1 MTGFVRYSRPTFV
14 ILVGICVILT
24 YCFGTAVADDLWE
37 HGGTL
42 FGNGT
47 GGPTP
52 PNTNSPCCPAP
63 CGNNNKQTDPVFIDK
78 GEFHYSHTDVS
89 VPGRGLPLEIT
100 RSYRSQKDYNG
111 RWGYGWFMSYD
122 VKLKKL
128 TGGNVQI
135 LYPSGQDR
143 EFTWDSV
150 NERFQPP
157 AGEHSTLVRNQ
168 DYSYTLTEPHGQ
180 KYDFNSDG
188 RLSSIRD
195 RNDNQLTFAYDPAG
209 RGPIYGEL
217 EYVTGGPHQGLVGY
231 DYKLIK
237 VFDTKGD
244 SLAFDYDTDGHLET
258 ITDWTGR
265 TWTYGY
271 DTHGNLWTVTT
282 PETLTTTYQYDAK
295 HNLTTITDPEDQ
307 TYLTN
312 HFDDEDKIE
321 WQIYGADTTHLV
333 YNDATHTTTITDR
346 KGFHQEW
353 TFDESE
359 RLTSRKIYTVP
370 LRSGDPEYF
379 ETSYEYNTDNEV
391 EKVTYPKGNW
401 TKYAYDAHGNVTAV
415 RRGTGAQNSANDL
428 VDTLTYEPNFNFI
441 KTITNPKGHVIT
453 LTYDYEA
460 QGMGE
465 NGNLVRITYPQVGG
479 QTPEVNL
486 TYNSH
491 GQIETIT
498 DPNGNVTRYEYHTDT
513 GYLWKVRRAPN
524 GLNATYVIAYDE
536 VGNITAIQDP
546 LGNMTN
552 FEYDDLDRLTKTTAP
567 SPKNYQTKYEYDG
580 NGNLTRLLR
589 QMNPEASAWQTYEY
603 AYTNLNQLH
612 TITDPL
618 DYVTTL
624 TYDDNG
630 NLHSVVDADTNET
643 VYDYDERDLL
653 WKTTDAEGG
662 VTEYSYDPNGNLA
675 AIEDANTHT
684 TSYLNDDFDRQI
696 KITYADTK
704 FDTLT
709 YDKNSNLTSRSTNGA
724 PATLIQYG
732 YDALDR
738 LTSKTFPTG
747 PNTTCGYDLGSR
759 LTDAAN
765 GIDTLGFAYDALDRV
780 TNASSIINGHEYEL
794 GYLYDLNSN
803 RTRLTYPSGFE
814 LDYAYDVINRMTQV
828 DDGANLVFSYT
839 YDTLSRFWTR
849 RIEALKVLRTDYTY
863 DDADHLLNLSNKS
876 YKISP
881 PEEPPRPE
889 WGFLRRTWN
898 DVQDLFRLGPG
909 LAEAAGYVISEYT
922 YTYDNVGNRR
932 TMQKGANTTSYWYDH
947 IYELTST
954 SGAQTHSYDY
964 DAVGN
969 RETADNV
976 SYVPTS
982 VNQYDSV
989 GGVDYTY
996 DDSGNLHSDGTNTYT
1011 YDYENRLSTVTTP
1024 SHSLSFGYDPL
1035 GRRISTTVD
1044 GTTTFSISDDMHV
1057 VAEYD
1062 GNNSLLREFTYGP
1075 RVDEV
1080 VSMLNAVTGTRYYYL
1095 SDGLGSVS
1103 EVVATNT
1110 AVTERYE
1117 YTPFGTTTIKNGSG
1131 QTIPETAIGNPW
1143 GFTGRRYD
1151 AKAALYDYRARHY
1164 IPTIGRFMQKDPPG
1178 YVNGMN
1184 LYQYVKNNPINLIDA
1199 FGLQADHSLVLGSD
1213 YHVVNAVLRELI
1225 TDFLVSH
1232 GVPTESEHRNR
1243 NLNNRCPRKEPGK
1256 DNPCGFEYI
1265 WYEGKYK
1272 SETSGYE
1279 CRYDKNGNLLP
1290 DDSFH
1295 VVDWAYTYNYGP
1307 KTWSV
1312 EHFWKDLVPIWL
1324 YGNTYVPGLTTSY

>member
-1 MTGFVRYSRPTFV
+1 MIRFMKFSRPMSAIFIVFFV
-14 ILVGICVILT
+14 IQVT
-24 YCFGTAVADDLWE
+24 YFDVAFAHDPWS
-37 HGGTL
+37 HGTL

-52 PNTNSPCCPAP
+52 PNTTSPCCPAP

-89 VPGRGLPLEIT
+89 IPGRGLPLEIT

-122 VKLKKL
+122 MKLKKL
-128 TGGNVQI
+128 RGDNVQV

-143 EFTWDSV
+143 EFTWDP
-150 NERFQPP
+150 NENRFEPP

-180 KYDFNSDG
+180 KYDFTSEG
-188 RLSSIRD
+188 RLSSITD

-209 RGPIYGEL
+209 RVPIYGDL

-244 SLAFDYDTDGHLET
+244 SLVFDYDTDGHLET
-258 ITDWTGR
+258 ITDWIGR
-265 TWTYGY
+265 TWTYGC

-282 PETLTTTYQYDAK
+282 PETLTTTYGYDAK

-312 HFDDEDKIE
+312 HFDDEDQID
-321 WQIYGADTTHLV
+321 WQVYGADTTHLA
-333 YNDATHTTTITDR
+333 YNDVTHTTTMTDR

-353 TFDESE
+353 TFDEGN
-359 RLTSRKIYTVP
+359 RLTRKRVLIPPAETTY
-370 LRSGDPEYF
+370 Y
-379 ETSYEYNTDNEV
+379 ETSYEYNANNEV
-391 EKVTYPKGNW
+391 EKVTYSKGNW
-401 TKYAYDAHGNVTAV
+401 TKYTYDTHGNVIGV
-415 RRGTGAQNSANDL
+415 RRGAGVQNTANDL
-428 VDTLTYEPNFNFI
+428 VDTLTYEPNFNFV
-441 KTITNPKGHVIT
+441 KTITNPKGYVIT
-453 LTYDYEA
+453 LTYDYELS
-460 QGMGE
+460 GMGE
-465 NGNLVRITYPQVGG
+465 NGNLVRVTYPQVGG

-491 GQIETIT
+491 GQIETVT
-498 DPNGNVTRYEYHTDT
+498 DPNGNVTRYEYYADT
-513 GYLWKVRRAPN
+513 GYLWKVRRDPN
-524 GLNATYVIAYDE
+524 GLNATYLATYDD
-536 VGNITAIQDP
+536 VGNIETIRDP
-546 LGNMTN
+546 LGNTTT
-552 FEYDDLDRLTKTTAP
+552 FEYDALDRLTKTTAP
-567 SPKNYQTKYEYDG
+567 SPKSYQTKYEYDG

-589 QMNPEASAWQTYEY
+589 QLNPEATDWQTYEY
-603 AYTNLNQLH
+603 AYTNLNELH

-624 TYDDNG
+624 SYDNNG
-630 NLHSVVDADTNET
+630 NLHSVVDADTKET
-643 VYDYDERDLL
+643 VYEYDERDLL

-662 VTEYSYDPNGNLA
+662 VTEYGYDPNGNLA
-675 AIEDANTHT
+675 TIEDAKTHV
-684 TSYLNDDFDRQI
+684 TSYLSDDFDRQI

-724 PATLIQYG
+724 SSTLIEYG

-738 LTSKTFPTG
+738 LTSKTFPLG
-747 PNTTCGYDLGSR
+747 PNTTYGYDVGSR
-759 LTDAAN
+759 LTSAAN
-765 GIDTLGFAYDALDRV
+765 GTDTLAFSYDALDRV
-780 TNASSIINGHEYEL
+780 DTTSTTVGGHEHIL
-794 GYLYDLNSN
+794 SYLYDLNSN
-803 RTRLTYPSGFE
+803 RTRLTYPSGFS
-814 LDYAYDVINRMTQV
+814 LDYTYDVVNRMTQV

-876 YKISP
+876 YRISP

-889 WGFLRRTWN
+889 WGFLRKAWN
-898 DVQDLFRLGPG
+898 DVHDLFRWGPRA
-909 LAEAAGYVISEYT
+909 AEAAGYVISEYT
-922 YTYDNVGNRR
+922 YTYDPVGNRH
-932 TMQKGANTTSYWYDH
+932 TMQKGSNTTTYTYDD
-947 IYELTST
+947 INQLETV
-954 SGAQTHSYDY
+954 SGAQTHSYTY

-969 RETADNV
+969 RDTADNV

-996 DDSGNLHSDGTNTYT
+996 DDPGNLRSDGTNTYT
-1011 YDYENRLSTVTTP
+1011 YDYENRLSGVTTP
-1024 SHSLSFGYDPL
+1024 NHSLSFGYDPL
-1035 GRRISTTVD
+1035 GRRVSTTVD
-1044 GTTTFSISDDMHV
+1044 GTTTYSISDDIHV

-1062 GNNSLLREFTYGP
+1062 GNGTRLREFTYGP

-1103 EVVATNT
+1103 EVTGTNT
-1110 AVTERYE
+1110 AVVERYE
-1117 YTPFGTTTIKNGSG
+1117 YTPFGTTTVKNGSG

-1143 GFTGRRYD
+1143 AFTGRRYD
-1151 AKAALYDYRARHY
+1151 AKAGLYDYRARHY
-1164 IPTIGRFMQKDPPG
+1164 APTIGRFMQRDPMG
-1178 YVNGMN
+1178 YVDGVN
-1184 LYQYVKNNPINLIDA
+1184 LYAYVGNNPVTWIDPSGYGRHGDFWKCFGKCMLLEGGLLAPIVSKFAEELATKWLEHGGGKLVAGVYYHIKYPKWFTAWGRSSKVYVPALASRLA
-1199 FGLQADHSLVLGSD
+1199 FAAKAVSVAGWVVLGIEGIDCARKCS
-1213 YHVVNAVLRELI
+1213 R
-1225 TDFLVSH
+1225 SQ
-1232 GVPTESEHRNR
+1232 PPSP
-1243 NLNNRCPRKEPGK
+1243 CP
-1256 DNPCGFEYI
+1256 
-1265 WYEGKYK
+1265 
-1272 SETSGYE
+1272 
-1279 CRYDKNGNLLP
+1279 
-1290 DDSFH
+1290 
-1295 VVDWAYTYNYGP
+1295 
-1307 KTWSV
+1307 
-1312 EHFWKDLVPIWL
+1312 
-1324 YGNTYVPGLTTSY
+1324 